1 MVGLLII
8 LFMPEHR
15 KREIKWVSAIFSGIT
30 LVLSLYLVASALA
43 GFDAK
48 RLMGVEIVLR
58 IAIAVAVLARPELI
72 HFTAIAAA
80 FALIGWHYFRARHSA
95 AAST

>member
-1 MVGLLII
+1 MC
-8 LFMPEHR
+8 
-15 KREIKWVSAIFSGIT
+15 
-30 LVLSLYLVASALA
+30 
-43 GFDAK
+43 
-48 RLMGVEIVLR
+48 EIVLR

-80 FALIGWHYFRARHSA
+80 FALIGWHYFRARRSA